1 MYTSTHLH
9 GISVYHSMY
18 TSMNISI
25 PLRVL
30 VLICMRPVFSGHNET
45 FQFTSGHHYQTG
57 HPAMNGFRT
66 IHYNIEY
73 EQNKQS
79 TRHENIGEQYNI
91 QHPCIIKNPVEQR

>member
-66 IHYNIEY
+66 IHYNIEHM
-73 EQNKQS
+73 NKISNPLDIKTLENNTIQS
-79 TRHENIGEQYNI
+79 IRA
-91 QHPCIIKNPVEQR
+91 

>member
-1 MYTSTHLH
+1 MYTYTHLH

-66 IHYNIEY
+66 IHYNVECM
-73 EQNKQS
+73 NKISNPLYMKTLESNTTQS
-79 TRHENIGEQYNI
+79 NRA
-91 QHPCIIKNPVEQR
+91 